1 MIFFFGRPGGL
12 GRVKNDRVVFFF
24 ALGVLFTP
32 CENNGITLTPQFL
45 ERLVVRE
52 I

>member
-1 MIFFFGRPGGL
+1 MSFLVGL
-12 GRVKNDRVVFFF
+12 CLVYGLDVSSFV
-24 ALGVLFTP
+24 LGVSFIP

-45 ERLVVRE
+45 ERLVERE

>member
-1 MIFFFGRPGGL
+1 MSLHVGL
-12 GRVKNDRVVFFF
+12 GLMYVLDVSFF